1 MDIRRYIELGIP
13 IPLGRAGEDGV
24 TSYKFGYGDYVEDY
38 GVGELKILHQRP
50 GDTEPQ
56 PVTITTEDNMATWA
70 ITSTDTAYAGTGR
83 IQVMYTADDAVKK
96 TMVGTTIIEPSL

>member
-1 MDIRRYIELGIP
+1 MDIRRYIEMGIP
-13 IPLGRAGEDGV
+13 IPLGRAGESGV

-38 GVGELKILHQRP
+38 GDGTLSIMHQRP

-56 PVTITTEDNMATWA
+56 AVTVTTEDNMATWD

-83 IQVMYTADDAVKK
+83 LQVKYVADGAVVK
-96 TMVGTTIIEPSL
+96 TMIGTTIIEPSL